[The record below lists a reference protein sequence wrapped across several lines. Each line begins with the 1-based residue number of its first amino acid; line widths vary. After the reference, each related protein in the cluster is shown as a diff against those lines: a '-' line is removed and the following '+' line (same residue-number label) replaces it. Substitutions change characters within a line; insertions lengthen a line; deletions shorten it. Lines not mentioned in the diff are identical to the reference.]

1 MASFISKLFD
11 LSQRKNTSKYPEV
24 KSNILQNVNINHPL
38 VKKDEKTVSEE
49 LMELYIPF
57 GRILPYYPPKYAG
70 FRTDSYGDSKCI
82 AIELDN
88 QYFFNDGGPTI
99 SNPTMGGYNKPF
111 ILSVGIDDI
120 ERTKIKKV
128 VLFVE
133 IGKIG
138 NNNYK
143 FSINSDIE
151 IERTAH
157 CVVYGGQ
164 TTLGL
169 SQLLSNDISSSNS
182 FYELSVYRFR
192 AQYVHDGINGINYF
206 LREVKEHVKD
216 EIISHF
222 KTEVASLRKYV
233 SERKNRIQ
241 FEETLNIDKVKEC
254 FIELFDNNS
263 NELSKTE
270 GNDYYYSINIP
281 GNFSDNNSLNLND
294 EITELLFNIS
304 EGSNRIRGIYDCCI
318 VNIRFS
324 FYGINID
331 IKQKENDNICN
342 TTQQNGVDYNSFG
355 YADCDYFM

>member
-1 MASFISKLFD
+1 
-11 LSQRKNTSKYPEV
+11 
-24 KSNILQNVNINHPL
+24 
-38 VKKDEKTVSEE
+38 
-49 LMELYIPF
+49 
-57 GRILPYYPPKYAG
+57 
-70 FRTDSYGDSKCI
+70 
-82 AIELDN
+82 
-88 QYFFNDGGPTI
+88 
-99 SNPTMGGYNKPF
+99 
-111 ILSVGIDDI
+111 LSVGIDDI
-120 ERTKIKKV
+120 EKTKIKKV

-206 LREVKEHVKD
+206 LREIKEHVKD

>member
-1 MASFISKLFD
+1 MLSFINKLFGDQSKKD
-11 LSQRKNTSKYPEV
+11 LQKVYNNHQYEK
-24 KSNILQNVNINHPL
+24 NIL
-38 VKKDEKTVSEE
+38 EE

-57 GRILPYYPPKYAG
+57 GRILRNYQPNSYYDYY
-70 FRTDSYGDSKCI
+70 DYCDSKSWMRV

-88 QYFFNDGGPTI
+88 QYFFNDGSPTI
-99 SNPTMGGYNKPF
+99 GNPTMGGYNKPF

-128 VLFVE
+128 VLFIE

-138 NNNYK
+138 NNYT

-157 CVVYGGQ
+157 SVVKFQLWNYGAQ
-164 TTLGL
+164 TTLEL
-169 SQLLSNDISSSNS
+169 SKLLSNDISSSNS
-182 FYELSVYRFR
+182 FCELRVCGFR
-192 AQYVHDGINGINYF
+192 HSSGYAHDNINGINYF
-206 LREVKEHVKD
+206 LREIKEHVKD
-216 EIISHF
+216 EIIKHF
-222 KTEVASLRKYV
+222 KTEVTSLRKYV
-233 SERKNRIQ
+233 SGRKNRIQ

-281 GNFSDNNSLNLND
+281 VNFSDNSSLNLND
-294 EITELLFNIS
+294 EITELLFNIT

-324 FYGINID
+324 SNVINIY
-331 IKQKENDNICN
+331 IKEKENDENKKDCIN
-342 TTQQNGVDYNSFG
+342 WQNGVWTLP
-355 YADCDYFM
+355 

>member
-1 MASFISKLFD
+1 MPGFINKLFGD
-11 LSQRKNTSKYPEV
+11 NS
-24 KSNILQNVNINHPL
+24 
-38 VKKDEKTVSEE
+38 KKDLLQKVSTNHQYEKNISEE

-57 GRILPYYPPKYAG
+57 GRILRNYQPNSYSDSLSHYDYYDY
-70 FRTDSYGDSKCI
+70 YDSKSWGRF

-111 ILSVGIDDI
+111 ILSVGVDNI

-128 VLFVE
+128 VLFIE
-133 IGKIG
+133 INKIG
-138 NNNYK
+138 DNYK

-151 IERTAH
+151 VERTAH

-164 TTLGL
+164 TTMGL
-169 SQLLSNDISSSNS
+169 SQLLSNDISSSDS

-206 LREVKEHVKD
+206 LREIKEHVKD